1 MTQPNSINDLV
12 EQIRTAKTMPEIT
25 RAVVLL
31 LRECR
36 VYNLQALGNELARI
50 SVTTG
55 LGPE

>member
-1 MTQPNSINDLV
+1 MTQPNPINDLV

-36 VYNLQALGNELARI
+36 IYNFQALGNELARI
-50 SVTTG
+50 SVTSS
-55 LGPE
+55 PE